1 MIKHLCASNDS
12 NGNPRRLFAAMG
24 PLGGVLAVWDEGYE
38 GHHAVPPALR
48 DAAYEA
54 LREPISASTYNWFL
68 KTVPSPTAEQLE
80 DYGITP

>member
-1 MIKHLCASNDS
+1 MIKRLCAPNDV

-54 LREPISASTYNWFL
+54 LREPISASTYNWFR
-68 KTVPSPTAEQLE
+68 KTVPSPSADQLE
-80 DYGITP
+80 AFGIEA